1 MQNRHAGDAVAE
13 STEERPAAVAP
24 TRDAKYSRSRSGNGQ
39 VTGNGPGAA
48 TQQAGGGNGREPTIR
63 ELQMG
68 IQANRQR
75 IIRLEKQTKKGF
87 KRTHREIRELRGGQ
101 TRMAGEI
108 RELCGSQ
115 TRMAGELRE
124 LCDLQREMRGQMR
137 AMIWIMGV
145 IGGVTVLARPW
156 RCADSGGRPP
166 DGASRRGLS
175 HRQAPN
181 AGQVLPVGPFRRASQ
196 SPPGLRTRVSDSLGG
211 ATSADLRPKSRR

>member
-1 MQNRHAGDAVAE
+1 MQNRHAGDAVAKP
-13 STEERPAAVAP
+13 TEKGPAAVAP

-39 VTGNGPGAA
+39 VTENGPGAA

-108 RELCGSQ
+108 RELRGGQ
-115 TRMAGELRE
+115 TRMAGEIGELRGGQTRMAGEIRELCGGQTRMAGEIRE

-145 IGGVTVLARPW
+145 IGGVTVLA
-156 RCADSGGRPP
+156 
-166 DGASRRGLS
+166 
-175 HRQAPN
+175 
-181 AGQVLPVGPFRRASQ
+181 V
-196 SPPGLRTRVSDSLGG
+196 LGG
-211 ATSADLRPKSRR
+211 VLIPAVARLMAPLGAG

>member
-39 VTGNGPGAA
+39 VTENGPGAA

-108 RELCGSQ
+108 RERIRPGWLGRSGSCAAVRPGWLGRSGNCAAVRPGWLGRSGNCAISSGRCG
-115 TRMAGELRE
+115 
-124 LCDLQREMRGQMR
+124 D
-137 AMIWIMGV
+137 
-145 IGGVTVLARPW
+145 
-156 RCADSGGRPP
+156 RC
-166 DGASRRGLS
+166 
-175 HRQAPN
+175 
-181 AGQVLPVGPFRRASQ
+181 GP
-196 SPPGLRTRVSDSLGG
+196 
-211 ATSADLRPKSRR
+211 

>member
-39 VTGNGPGAA
+39 VTENGPGAA

-108 RELCGSQ
+108 RELC
-115 TRMAGELRE
+115 
-124 LCDLQREMRGQMR
+124 DLQREMRGQMR

-145 IGGVTVLARPW
+145 IGGVTVLA
-156 RCADSGGRPP
+156 
-166 DGASRRGLS
+166 
-175 HRQAPN
+175 
-181 AGQVLPVGPFRRASQ
+181 V
-196 SPPGLRTRVSDSLGG
+196 LGG
-211 ATSADLRPKSRR
+211 VLIPAVARLMAPLGAG

>member
-39 VTGNGPGAA
+39 VTENGPGAA

-108 RELCGSQ
+108 RELRGGQ
-115 TRMAGELRE
+115 TRMAGEIGELCGGQTRMAGEIRE

-145 IGGVTVLARPW
+145 IGGVTVLA
-156 RCADSGGRPP
+156 
-166 DGASRRGLS
+166 
-175 HRQAPN
+175 
-181 AGQVLPVGPFRRASQ
+181 V
-196 SPPGLRTRVSDSLGG
+196 LGG
-211 ATSADLRPKSRR
+211 VLIPAVARLMAPLGAG

>member
-13 STEERPAAVAP
+13 STEKRPAAVAP

-39 VTGNGPGAA
+39 VTENGPGAA

-68 IQANRQR
+68 ILANRQR

-87 KRTHREIRELRGGQ
+87 KRTHREIRALRGGQ

-108 RELCGSQ
+108 TELCGGQTRMAGEITELCGSQ

-124 LCDLQREMRGQMR
+124 LRDLQREMRGQMR
-137 AMIWIMGV
+137 SMIWIMGV
-145 IGGVTVLARPW
+145 IGGVTVLA
-156 RCADSGGRPP
+156 
-166 DGASRRGLS
+166 
-175 HRQAPN
+175 
-181 AGQVLPVGPFRRASQ
+181 V
-196 SPPGLRTRVSDSLGG
+196 LGG
-211 ATSADLRPKSRR
+211 VLIPAVARLMAPLGAG

>member
-39 VTGNGPGAA
+39 VTENGPGAA

-115 TRMAGELRE
+115 TRIAGELRE

-145 IGGVTVLARPW
+145 IGGVTVLA
-156 RCADSGGRPP
+156 
-166 DGASRRGLS
+166 
-175 HRQAPN
+175 
-181 AGQVLPVGPFRRASQ
+181 V
-196 SPPGLRTRVSDSLGG
+196 LGG
-211 ATSADLRPKSRR
+211 VLIPAVARLMAPLGAG